1 MFFAYQGLSKKGVLY
16 MITKD
21 QITSIRI
28 LPNDKKT
35 FPTEDDFLFFIKDT
49 LIRRGGYYYFPG
61 SMMNAPSGTLV
72 LFQYSGKIYACA
84 VLLESSKEKVVSEGY
99 EYAGYYH
106 FDSDT
111 VTVFENSI
119 DKESMKLI
127 YPDFDSFNQ
136 SKQVV
141 PLECLDLILGIINR
155 DHQNLNNDKTYTEN
169 VLNILEG
176 KEREAVVKV
185 RVNQGAFRQRL
196 LERYGKCCLCGVSN
210 QDLLIASHIK
220 PWNVSSPSEKT
231 DVNNG
236 FLMCPNHDALFD
248 HGFISFNNS
257 GKIIVSDKLSLSDR
271 IFTNIN
277 ESMQIK
283 LTEKNKEYLEY
294 HRKMVLL

>member
-1 MFFAYQGLSKKGVLY
+1 MFFTYQGLSKKGILY

-21 QITSIRI
+21 EITSIRI

-35 FPTEDDFLFFIKDT
+35 FPTEEDFLFFIKDT

-84 VLLESSKEKVVSEGY
+84 VLLESSKEKVVSEGS

-106 FDSDT
+106 FDSNT

-119 DKESMKLI
+119 DKEAMKLVC
-127 YPDFDSFNQ
+127 PNFVSFNQ

-141 PLECLDLILGIINR
+141 PLECLDKILDVIDN
-155 DHQNLNNDKTYTEN
+155 DHQKPNNDKEVVEN

-185 RVNQGAFRQRL
+185 RVNQGTFRQRL
-196 LERYGKCCLCGVSN
+196 IERYGKCCLCGVSN

-257 GKIIVSDKLSLSDR
+257 GKIIVSDKLSQSDR
-271 IFTNIN
+271 IFTNIS

>member
-1 MFFAYQGLSKKGVLY
+1 MFFTYQGFSKKGRLY

-21 QITSIRI
+21 PITSIRI

-35 FPTEDDFLFFIKDT
+35 FPTEEDFLFFIKNT
-49 LIRRGGYYYFPG
+49 LIRRCGYYYFPG
-61 SMMNAPSGTLV
+61 SMMNASFGTLV

-84 VLLESSKEKVVSEGY
+84 VLLESAKEKVVSEGS

-111 VTVFENSI
+111 VTVFENPI
-119 DKESMKLI
+119 DKDVMKLI
-127 YPDFDSFNQ
+127 YPDFVSFNQ

-141 PLECLDLILGIINR
+141 PLECLNKILDVIDK
-155 DHQNLNNDKTYTEN
+155 DHQKLNNDKAVTEN

-185 RVNQGAFRQRL
+185 RENQGAFRQSL
-196 LERYGKCCLCGVSN
+196 IERYGKCCLCGVSN

-248 HGFISFNNS
+248 HGFVSFDNN
-257 GKIIVSDKLSLSDR
+257 GKIIVSDKLSQSDR
-271 IFTNIN
+271 IFTNIS
-277 ESMQIK
+277 ESMRIE
-283 LTEKNKEYLEY
+283 LTDKNKEYLEY